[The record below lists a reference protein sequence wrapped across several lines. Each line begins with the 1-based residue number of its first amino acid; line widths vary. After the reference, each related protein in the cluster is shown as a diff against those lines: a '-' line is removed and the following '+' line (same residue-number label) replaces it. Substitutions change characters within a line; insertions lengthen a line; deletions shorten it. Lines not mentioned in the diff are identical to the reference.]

1 MIDHPPPIT
10 ARIDVDGTLKMWP
23 APRRPESFWEE
34 RADAIVKAALSDH
47 GNAELVEA
55 LLQAPPLPREP
66 GDPIVELR
74 APRKKLTKG
83 SRGFVAGAAIAAVGL
98 AAAFAIVLRDRPI
111 SPEMP
116 PAPIEARMNQP
127 VEPPPPDQTPPAREA
142 AVTPIP
148 PPEAPPATAAAT
160 PIKTPSLKEA
170 ARPPAASTAIAN
182 NKPAPAP
189 AAQGQEKEQPMVGPT
204 KITPPNAMDGKEIA
218 DDSRIPADSEAMSP
232 EIPQQPAQGS
242 IAAALRSV
250 MGGAKQCV
258 AGANE
263 ASRASITFDSSGAVK
278 SVAVTGW
285 AAANGATGCVTSALK
300 NAHVGRFWKPSFT
313 VNVTLQP

>member
-1 MIDHPPPIT
+1 
-10 ARIDVDGTLKMWP
+10 RL
-23 APRRPESFWEE
+23 
-34 RADAIVKAALSDH
+34 
-47 GNAELVEA
+47 
-55 LLQAPPLPREP
+55 
-66 GDPIVELR
+66 
-74 APRKKLTKG
+74 
-83 SRGFVAGAAIAAVGL
+83 
-98 AAAFAIVLRDRPI
+98 
-111 SPEMP
+111 
-116 PAPIEARMNQP
+116 NQP

-189 AAQGQEKEQPMVGPT
+189 AAQGQEKEQQMVGPT

-278 SVAVTGW
+278 NVAVTGW

-313 VNVTLQP
+313 VSVTLQP